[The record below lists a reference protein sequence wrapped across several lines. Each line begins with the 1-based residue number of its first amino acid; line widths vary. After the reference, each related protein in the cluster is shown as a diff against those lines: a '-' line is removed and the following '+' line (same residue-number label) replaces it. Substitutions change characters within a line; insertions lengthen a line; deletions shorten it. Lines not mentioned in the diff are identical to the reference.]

1 MNLYLADSKAPELSV
16 EPSCFLI
23 LSLQLPLISPNS
35 ESTQHIHGRQ
45 NKSPTIAQ
53 SSDSAI
59 SVFKC
64 RGWGVEKEETGE
76 DEDVF
81 PVNT

>member
-45 NKSPTIAQ
+45 NESPTIAQ
-53 SSDSAI
+53 NSDSAI
-59 SVFKC
+59 LVFKC
-64 RGWGVEKEETGE
+64 RGWEWRRKKQGRTRM
-76 DEDVF
+76 F
-81 PVNT
+81 SQ